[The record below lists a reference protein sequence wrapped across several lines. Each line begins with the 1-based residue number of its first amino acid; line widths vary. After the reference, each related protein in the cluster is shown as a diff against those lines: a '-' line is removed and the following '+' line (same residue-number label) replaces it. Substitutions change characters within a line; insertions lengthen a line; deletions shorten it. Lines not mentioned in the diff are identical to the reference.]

1 MTDNAQ
7 PSLSLYIIG
16 NRTFAG
22 KLGRDERTRVVLDD
36 AVEFLTIVQG
46 NGSVGVVPLVLGS
59 VYVNASLGILAEMS
73 KDSLYYRPYYQV
85 VSGLK
90 LA

>member
-22 KLGRDERTRVVLDD
+22 KLGRDEGAHMVLDD

-46 NGSVGVVPLVLGS
+46 NGSVGVVPIVLGTIC
-59 VYVNASLGILAEMS
+59 VNATLGILAEMS
-73 KDSLYYRPYYQV
+73 KDSIYYRPYYQV